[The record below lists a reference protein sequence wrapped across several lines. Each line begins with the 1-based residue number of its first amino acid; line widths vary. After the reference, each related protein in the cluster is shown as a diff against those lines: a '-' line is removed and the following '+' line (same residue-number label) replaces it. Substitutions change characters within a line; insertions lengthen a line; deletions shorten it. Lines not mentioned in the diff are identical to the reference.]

1 MAFERHSKKYYAPRQ
16 PSGRRGATINGRPA
30 WLVVQERREA
40 ALAALK
46 ENSNGH

>member
-40 ALAALK
+40 ALARAK
-46 ENSNGH
+46 ENSNG